1 MTESHPIPNPP
12 QQQVQLTLIRQGNLL
27 FLASDQGGS
36 NGIGKGP
43 VPEDAVRLLHPHLT
57 YDHRKFN
64 MGWAA
69 KDPITGR
76 KRRVTIT
83 ERRIYDLDSIGRLRT
98 NFGFL
103 HRIHRAL
110 KGAGYS
116 LRYVDLAQQRAQ
128 QHKRPER
135 YTLDLSNVTY
145 RFKFRERQDKCLEAI
160 ARSPHGVIH
169 AVTGFG
175 KMALIVMTCLL
186 YPRAKIHVITYRVP
200 LVNKLTEYLARYL
213 PNIGQFGDGSKRF
226 GDRITVFSSKSLHH
240 SDFDADILLCDEAH
254 ELITDDTSKY
264 LARYQDS
271 RNFAFTA
278 TPTGRADGTDIRLES
293 FFGPRIFHLPY
304 WEAVDLGLVVPIRV
318 LWNDVILDR
327 NPAAGYEDVERKR
340 RGIWFN
346 DARNDIVAKA
356 ILTQPEDEQRLVL
369 TDTVYHAVELYKRVR
384 HKLDVTLVYDTID
397 LDRFAGYKASDYLP
411 SDLPRMTPELKEMH
425 RKRFEAGEGHYISTP
440 TWEVGVDPTFLQ
452 HLFVASSFRSEIKA
466 QQAPGRASRI
476 NHQAGKQVGY
486 VHDFADQFDDGFY
499 DAGKARRRVYESM
512 RWEQLS
518 VRPDSNLIVS

>member
-1 MTESHPIPNPP
+1 MTESHPSASITLP
-12 QQQVQLTLIRQGNLL
+12 QGQLTLIRQGNLL
-27 FLASDQGGS
+27 YLASDQEGAD
-36 NGIGKGP
+36 GIGKGP
-43 VPEDAVRLLHPHLT
+43 VPEDVARLLHPHLS
-57 YDHRKFN
+57 YDYRQFN

-69 KDPITGR
+69 RDPVTGR
-76 KRRVTIT
+76 KRRVTVT
-83 ERRIYDLDSIGRLRT
+83 ERRIYDFDTRGRLRT

-103 HRIHRAL
+103 HRIHRVL

-116 LRYVDLAQQRAQ
+116 LRYVDLAQQLEA
-128 QHKRPER
+128 QHKRPQR
-135 YTLDLSNVTY
+135 YQADFGNVSY
-145 RFKFRERQDKCLEAI
+145 HFKFRERQEQCIEAI
-160 ARSPHGVIH
+160 SRSPHGVIH

-186 YPRAKIHVITYRVP
+186 YPRAKIHVVTYRVP
-200 LVNKLTEYLARYL
+200 LVNKLTEYLTRYL

-226 GDRITVFSSKSLHH
+226 GDRVTVFSSKSLHH

-254 ELITDDTSKY
+254 ELVTDDTSKY
-264 LARYQDS
+264 LARYQS
-271 RNFAFTA
+271 TRNFAFTA
-278 TPTGRADGTDIRLES
+278 TPTGRADGSDIRLEA

-304 WEAVDLGLVVPIRV
+304 WEAVELGLVVPIRV

-346 DARNDIVAKA
+346 DARNDIIANA
-356 ILTQPEDEQRLVL
+356 ILSQPEDEQRLVL

-397 LDRFAGYKASDYLP
+397 LERFTGYKASDHLP
-411 SDLPRMTPELKEMH
+411 EDLPRMTPELKERH

-452 HLFVASSFRSEIKA
+452 HLFIASSFRSEIKA

-476 NHQAGKQVGY
+476 NPKAGKAVGY
-486 VHDFADQFDDGFY
+486 VHDFVDQFDNNFY
-499 DAGKARRRVYESM
+499 DAGRARRRVYESL

-518 VRPDSNLIVS
+518 NRPETNAS